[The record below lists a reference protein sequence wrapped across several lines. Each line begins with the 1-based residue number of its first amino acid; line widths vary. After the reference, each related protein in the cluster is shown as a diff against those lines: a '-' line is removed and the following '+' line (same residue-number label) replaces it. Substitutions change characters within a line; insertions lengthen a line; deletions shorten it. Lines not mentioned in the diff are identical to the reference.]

1 METFQ
6 GVILGIIQGLTE
18 FLPVSSSGHLVLV
31 QRLFGLNEPELFFD
45 ISVHMGT
52 LAAVLIVFYK
62 DIQAIIVS
70 MFRLLS
76 LFFRKR
82 LSFFHGFKDP
92 DTSEFGIDDSNL
104 WLALLIVIG
113 SIPTAFLGLMLHKV
127 ADRLF
132 SSVIIVG
139 CMLIVTGFFL
149 WATRRIKR
157 HGAISPD
164 FSIKKQGFSINKALV
179 IGLVQGMAV
188 IPGISR
194 SGSTIVAGLFLGL
207 NRETAARYS
216 FLLSIPAIMGAEIL
230 SLKDSFSNPA
240 VMDNVTL
247 LGTFSSFVVGYAAL
261 RILLYVVKEG
271 QLHFFAPYCWTI
283 GVLAIISGL

>member
-1 METFQ
+1 MGTFEA
-6 GVILGIIQGLTE
+6 VILGIIQGLTE
-18 FLPVSSSGHLVLV
+18 FLPVSSSGHLVLA
-31 QRLFGLNEPELFFD
+31 QSLLGLNEPELFFD

-52 LAAVLIVFYK
+52 LAAILIVFYK

-70 MFRLLS
+70 MFRLFF
-76 LFFRKR
+76 LFFRKG
-82 LSFFHGFKDP
+82 LSFSSEFKDP
-92 DTSEFGIDDSNL
+92 DTSGPGIGDSNIK
-104 WLALLIVIG
+104 LALLILIG
-113 SIPTAFLGLMLHKV
+113 SIPTAFLGLMFHQV

-149 WATRRIKR
+149 WATRWIKI
-157 HGAISPD
+157 HGTVSPD
-164 FSIKKQGFSINKALV
+164 LSIKKEGFSMNKALV

-240 VMDNVTL
+240 IMDNVTL
-247 LGTFSSFVVGYAAL
+247 IGTFSSFVVGYAAL
-261 RILLYVVKEG
+261 RILLYLVKEG
-271 QLHFFAPYCWTI
+271 RLHFFAPYCWII
-283 GVLAIISGL
+283 GIMAIISGL